1 MELFRDRWTILAD
14 LRRATKTRRRRSRGG
29 KLGRFFLQSSRL
41 TLWQA
46 TWESFENVIRCV
58 SKIYVQHKTVFL
70 KIKSTAVY
78 LPQNKK
84 EDDAHNLNAL

>member
-1 MELFRDRWTILAD
+1 MELFRDRWTTLAD
-14 LRRATKTRRRRSRGG
+14 LRRATKTRRRRRSR
-29 KLGRFFLQSSRL
+29 KIFLQSSRL

-46 TWESFENVIRCV
+46 TWKSFENVIRCV